1 MKKYS
6 PVEEATIR
14 DHALELYEALWDA
27 KVFFN
32 SLDGRVD
39 LEVWRDL
46 YAPLSTA
53 RAVLK
58 KIDTGP
64 EPTLNPMDMDS
75 DLSMTATNVI
85 SRCCDAPVRGSYGS
99 EMYRCAECGLSP
111 CETYEV
117 AK

>member
-1 MKKYS
+1 MDK
-6 PVEEATIR
+6 IR
-14 DHALELYEALWDA
+14 WVPEDY
-27 KVFFN
+27 
-32 SLDGRVD
+32 GVD
-39 LEVWRDL
+39 
-46 YAPLSTA
+46 
-53 RAVLK
+53 RAVGVRSACCGAEVHSKTNDDDMGAYCAKCKGDIL
-58 KIDTGP
+58 DP
-64 EPTLNPMDMDS
+64 SVEPQFNPMDMDP